1 MKVTGQ
7 SYFILLFI
15 VFIILVLISLISF
28 FLNKESFTDEEKK
41 EITPTVKRPYV
52 NVFDDNGNKLNIIL
66 LSKPF
71 GNTNEEM
78 KIYDD
83 NKKNNIFLGIS
94 SYMEFP
100 NVPSNPFEN
109 WGDTFNKY
117 KYKEMC
123 EGWLHGFRD
132 PEKYFPPDMPI
143 HFSSES
149 DFIDCNVYKPDES
162 VEKTFDFIYICLKV
176 DDKKTLCDDWAT
188 HNKNWKLAK
197 KCLDIFCNKFKLK
210 GLLIGRKGC
219 ELPNGCSYMES
230 PSTNMLKYDEFV
242 KLYKKAKFIFVP
254 NEIDASPRVL
264 TEALSNNLACLVNKN
279 ILAGWKYVN
288 DKTGELFN
296 DENDVEKA
304 VEKLLEG
311 LKNKTYK
318 PRDYYV
324 KNYSV
329 EHSGKRLKDFL
340 YKHWGDRINIPE
352 DKVKFVSI
360 DYNKKDFKTCKSS
373 VL

>member
-1 MKVTGQ
+1 MNTT
-7 SYFILLFI
+7 YNILLLFTAF
-15 VFIILVLISLISF
+15 VILILISLYV
-28 FLNKESFTDEEKK
+28 NKESFTDKNEKNEKK
-41 EITPTVKRPYV
+41 ELTPDLKRPYV
-52 NVFDDNGNKLNIIL
+52 NLFDDNGNKLNIIL

-71 GNTNEEM
+71 GDANGDL
-78 KIYDD
+78 KIYNE

-94 SYMEFP
+94 SYLEFP

-123 EGWLHGFRD
+123 EGWIHGFKD
-132 PEKYFPPDMPI
+132 PDKYFPPDIPLL
-143 HFSSES
+143 FASES
-149 DFIDCNVYKPDES
+149 DWIDCNVSKPDES
-162 VEKTFDFIYICLKV
+162 IEKTFDFIYICLKV
-176 DDKKTLCDDWAT
+176 DSKKTICDDWAT
-188 HNKNWKLAK
+188 YNKNWKLAK

-219 ELPNGCSYMES
+219 ELPTGCSYMEKQ
-230 PSTNMLKYDEFV
+230 STDMLNYYDLQ
-242 KLYKKAKFIFVP
+242 KSYSKAKFIFIP
-254 NEIDASPRVL
+254 NEKDASPRVL
-264 TEALSNNLACLVNKN
+264 TEALSHNLACLVNKN

-288 DKTGELFN
+288 DKTGELFS
-296 DENDVEKA
+296 DENDVSQA

-324 KNYSV
+324 ENYSV
-329 EHSGKRLKDFL
+329 ENAGSKLKNFV

-352 DKVKFVSI
+352 DKVKYISLEF
-360 DYNKKDFKTCKSS
+360 NKKDFKTCKSS

>member
-1 MKVTGQ
+1 MIILFFLFV
-7 SYFILLFI
+7 FLIIILL
-15 VFIILVLISLISF
+15 VSLCV
-28 FLNKESFTDEEKK
+28 NKESFTDK
-41 EITPTVKRPYV
+41 EANKELTPNVKRPYV
-52 NVFDDNGNKLNIIL
+52 NLYDNNGNKLNILL

-71 GNTNEEM
+71 GHTKEEI

-94 SYMEFP
+94 SYLEFP

-109 WGDTFNKY
+109 WGDTFSKH

-123 EGWLHGFRD
+123 EGWIHGFRD
-132 PEKYFPPDMPI
+132 PENYFPQDMPI
-143 HFSSES
+143 HFASES

-162 VEKTFDFIYICLKV
+162 IEKTFDFIYICLKV

-188 HNKNWKLAK
+188 YNKNWTLAK

-219 ELPNGCSYMES
+219 ELPNGCSYMEKN
-230 PSTNMLKYDEFV
+230 STDMIKYNDFV
-242 KLYKKAKFIFVP
+242 KSYKKCKFIFIP
-254 NEIDASPRVL
+254 NEKDASPRVL
-264 TEALSNNLACLVNKN
+264 TEALSNNLACLVNRN

-288 DKTGELFN
+288 DKTGELFS

-304 VEKLLEG
+304 VEKLLDG
-311 LKNKTYK
+311 LKNNTYK

-324 KNYSV
+324 ENYSV

-340 YKHWGDRINIPE
+340 YKNWGDRINIPE
-352 DKVKFVSI
+352 HKVKFVSI

>member
-1 MKVTGQ
+1 MI
-7 SYFILLFI
+7 ILLFI
-15 VFIILVLISLISF
+15 FFIIILLISLF
-28 FLNKESFTDEEKK
+28 VKKESFTDKEETK
-41 EITPTVKRPYV
+41 ELTPKLKRPYV
-52 NVFDDNGNKLNIIL
+52 NLYDNNGNRLNILL

-71 GNTNEEM
+71 GNTNEEV

-94 SYMEFP
+94 SYLEFP
-100 NVPSNPFEN
+100 NLPSNPFED

-117 KYKEMC
+117 KYKEIC
-123 EGWLHGFRD
+123 EGWIHGFRD
-132 PEKYFPPDMPI
+132 PENYFPPDMPI
-143 HFSSES
+143 HFASES
-149 DFIDCNVYKPDES
+149 DFIDCNVSKPDES
-162 VEKTFDFIYICLKV
+162 IEKTFDFIYICLKV

-188 HNKNWKLAK
+188 YNKNWTLAK

-219 ELPNGCSYMES
+219 ELPNGCSYMEKS
-230 PSTNMLKYDEFV
+230 STDMMNYNDFV
-242 KLYKKAKFIFVP
+242 KSYNKCKFIFIP
-254 NEIDASPRVL
+254 NEKDASPRVL
-264 TEALSNNLACLVNKN
+264 TEALSHNLACLVNKN

-288 DKTGELFN
+288 DKTGELFS

-311 LKNKTYK
+311 LKNNTYK
-318 PRDYYV
+318 PRNYYIE
-324 KNYSV
+324 NYSV

-352 DKVKFVSI
+352 EKVKFVSI